1 MDITSISR
9 MYQSKLQEINSRIPE
24 KINVNNKFS
33 NYLENAKLKN
43 NSSENTVNTNLEE
56 TAKSTN
62 SELDTNE
69 LLSSLLT
76 YSSGLNSTTS
86 LFSNSSSENNIF
98 PTMNSPLQTLQQ
110 AALLKSLKQNS
121 DN

>member
-33 NYLENAKLKN
+33 SYLENAKLKTD
-43 NSSENTVNTNLEE
+43 STENTVDTTTENVENTN
-56 TAKSTN
+56 N
-62 SELDTNE
+62 ELDTNE

-76 YSSGLNSTTS
+76 YSSGLNSTSS
-86 LFSNSSSENNIF
+86 LFSSSNSENNIF

>member
-1 MDITSISR
+1 
-9 MYQSKLQEINSRIPE
+9 MYQSKLQETNSRIPE

-33 NYLENAKLKN
+33 RYLENAKLKTD
-43 NSSENTVNTNLEE
+43 STENTIDTTTENIGN
-56 TAKSTN
+56 TN
-62 SELDTNE
+62 SELSTNE

-76 YSSGLNSTTS
+76 YSSGLNSTSS
-86 LFSNSSSENNIF
+86 LLSNSSSENSIF
-98 PTMNSPLQTLQQ
+98 PTMTSPLQTLQQ